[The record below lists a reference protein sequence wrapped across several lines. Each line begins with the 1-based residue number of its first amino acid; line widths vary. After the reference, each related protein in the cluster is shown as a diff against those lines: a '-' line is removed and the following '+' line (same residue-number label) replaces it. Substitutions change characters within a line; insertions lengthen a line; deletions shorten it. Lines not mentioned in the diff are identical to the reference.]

1 MLVLL
6 SPSKTLD
13 TAPKPYSGK
22 TTLPEFLPQASEL
35 AGVLGKKSRPQLAKL
50 MAISPKLAEQVAG
63 YYQNWKTPFTE
74 KNAHPALLTFR
85 GDVYEGLAAEDFNA
99 ADRSFAQKHLRI
111 LSGLYGVLRPLDR
124 MQPYRLEMG
133 CRLASGGTSGG
144 KSGFKNLYDFWGDRV
159 RENLEI
165 AAKRKKQP
173 LVNLASGEY
182 FKVVQPRKIDLRVVT
197 PAFKEKKGKT
207 YKVVSFFAKKAR
219 GQMAR
224 YVVKHRLEEPEE
236 MQAFA
241 EDDYQF
247 NRQLSSDDELV
258 FTRG

>member
-13 TAPKPYSGK
+13 TAPKPYAGK

-63 YYQNWKTPFTE
+63 YYQNWKTPFTG

-99 ADRSFAQKHLRI
+99 ADRNFAQKHLRI

-144 KSGFKNLYDFWGDRV
+144 KNGFKNLYDFWGDRIG
-159 RENLEI
+159 ENLTI
-165 AAKRKKQP
+165 AAKRKQQP

-182 FKVVQPRKIDLRVVT
+182 FKVVQPRKIDLRIVT
-197 PAFKEKKGKT
+197 PSFKEKKGKT

-224 YVVKHRLEEPEE
+224 YIVKKRLEEPEE
-236 MQAFA
+236 MQAFC
-241 EDDYQF
+241 EDGYRF
-247 NRQLSSDDELV
+247 NGSLSGEDEFI

>member
-1 MLVLL
+1 MLILL

-13 TAPKPYSGK
+13 SDPQTPAGK
-22 TTLPEFLPQASEL
+22 TTLPEFLTDAAEL
-35 AGVLGKKSRPQLAKL
+35 ALLLRKKTRPQLAKL
-50 MAISPKLAEQVAG
+50 MQISPKLTEQVAG
-63 YYQNWKTPFTE
+63 YYKNWKTPFTA

-85 GDVYEGLAAEDFNA
+85 GDVYEGLAAEDFSV
-99 ADRSFAQKHLRI
+99 ADRTFAQKHLRI

-133 CRLASGGTSGG
+133 CRLVSGG
-144 KSGFKNLYDFWGDRV
+144 KGGFKNLYEFWGDRV

-173 LVNLASGEY
+173 LVNLASSEY
-182 FKVVQPRKIDLRVVT
+182 FKVVQPTKTEMRIVT
-197 PAFKEKKGKT
+197 PTFKEKKGNS

-224 YVVKHRLEEPEE
+224 YIIKNRLEEPEE
-236 MQAFA
+236 MQAFR
-241 EDDYQF
+241 DDGYRF
-247 NRQLSSDDELV
+247 NGSLSSEDELV

>member
-1 MLVLL
+1 MLILL

-13 TAPKPYSGK
+13 LAPPVISGK
-22 TTLPEFLPQASEL
+22 MTLPEFLDQAAEL
-35 AGVLGKKSRPQLAKL
+35 ATVLQKKTRPQLSKL
-50 MAISPKLAEQVAG
+50 MAISPKLSDQVAG
-63 YYQNWKTPFTE
+63 YYKNWKTPFTA

-85 GDVYEGLAAEDFNA
+85 GDVYEGLAAEDFSA
-99 ADRSFAQKHLRI
+99 ADRTFAQKHLRI

-133 CRLASGGTSGG
+133 CRLVSGRKG
-144 KSGFKNLYDFWGDRV
+144 GFKNLYDFWGDQV

-165 AAKRKKQP
+165 AAARKQRP

-197 PAFKEKKGKT
+197 PSFKEKKGKT

-224 YVVKHRLEEPEE
+224 HIVKNRLEEPEE
-236 MQAFA
+236 MRDFA
-241 EDDYQF
+241 EDGYRF
-247 NRQLSSDDELV
+247 NGSLSSEDELV

>member
-1 MLVLL
+1 MFVLL
-6 SPSKTLD
+6 SPSKTLI
-13 TAPKPYSGK
+13 TAPKTFAGK
-22 TTLPEFLPQASEL
+22 TTLPEFLPKAVEL
-35 AGVLGKKSRPQLAKL
+35 AAVLQKKSRTQLAKL
-50 MAISPKLAEQVAG
+50 MEISPKLAGQVAE
-63 YYQNWKTPFTE
+63 YYQNWKTPFTA

-85 GDVYEGLAAEDFNA
+85 GDVYEGLSAEDFNA
-99 ADRSFAQKHLRI
+99 ADRNFAQKHLRI

-133 CRLASGGTSGG
+133 CRLASGG
-144 KSGFKNLYDFWGDRV
+144 KSGFKNLYDFWGERIG
-159 RENLEI
+159 ENLTI
-165 AAKRKKQP
+165 AAKRKQQP

-197 PAFKEKKGKT
+197 PSFKEKKGES

-224 YVVKHRLEEPEE
+224 HIVKNRLEEPEA
-236 MQAFA
+236 MQAFC
-241 EDDYQF
+241 EDGYRF
-247 NRQLSSDDELV
+247 NGRLSSEDELV

>member
-13 TAPKPYSGK
+13 TAPTPYSGK
-22 TTLPEFLPQASEL
+22 TTHPEFLPQASEL
-35 AGVLGKKSRPQLAKL
+35 AGMLGKKSRPQLAKL

-99 ADRSFAQKHLRI
+99 ADRNFAQQHLRI

-133 CRLASGGTSGG
+133 CRLASGGTSG
-144 KSGFKNLYDFWGDRV
+144 SSC
-159 RENLEI
+159 
-165 AAKRKKQP
+165 RKGNRP
-173 LVNLASGEY
+173 PCFFEY
-182 FKVVQPRKIDLRVVT
+182 FLGGCARKHSAGNPCTKVHDPRGL
-197 PAFKEKKGKT
+197 AAGEGN
-207 YKVVSFFAKKAR
+207 
-219 GQMAR
+219 
-224 YVVKHRLEEPEE
+224 
-236 MQAFA
+236 
-241 EDDYQF
+241 F
-247 NRQLSSDDELV
+247 N
-258 FTRG
+258 

>member
-1 MLVLL
+1 MLILL

-13 TAPKPYSGK
+13 LAPPVISGK
-22 TTLPEFLPQASEL
+22 ITQPEFLDEAAVL
-35 AGVLGKKSRPQLAKL
+35 ADVLRKKTRPQLAKL
-50 MAISPKLAEQVAG
+50 MSISPKLSEQVAG
-63 YYQNWKTPFTE
+63 YYKNWKTPFTA

-111 LSGLYGVLRPLDR
+111 LSGLYGILRPLDR

-133 CRLASGGTSGG
+133 CRLASGG
-144 KSGFKNLYDFWGDRV
+144 KEGFKNLYDFWGDQV

-182 FKVVQPRKIDLRVVT
+182 FKVVQPAKIELRVVT
-197 PAFKEKKGKT
+197 PVFKEKKGKN

-224 YVVKHRLEEPEE
+224 YIVKQRLEEPEE

-241 EDDYQF
+241 EDGYRF
-247 NRQLSSDDELV
+247 NGPLSSEDEFV

>member
-13 TAPKPYSGK
+13 TTPEPITGK
-22 TTLPEFLPQASEL
+22 TTLPEFLPEASTL
-35 AGVLGKKSRPQLAKL
+35 AAVLRKKSRSQLATL
-50 MAISPKLAEQVAG
+50 MSISPKLAEQVAG
-63 YYQNWKTPFTE
+63 YYKNWKTPFTA

-85 GDVYEGLAAEDFNA
+85 GDVYEGLAAEDFKS

-111 LSGLYGVLRPLDR
+111 LSGLYGILRPLDR

-133 CRLASGGTSGG
+133 CRLANGGQGG
-144 KSGFKNLYDFWGDRV
+144 FQNLYGFWGDQI

-165 AAKRKKQP
+165 AAKRKNQP
-173 LVNLASGEY
+173 LVNLASNEY
-182 FKVVQPRKIDLRVVT
+182 FKVVQPAKIGLRVVT
-197 PAFKEKKGKT
+197 PSFKEKKGKT

-224 YVVKHRLEEPEE
+224 YVIKNRLQEPEE
-236 MQAFA
+236 MQAFSEDGYRFNGSLSS
-241 EDDYQF
+241 EDD
-247 NRQLSSDDELV
+247 LI

>member
-1 MLVLL
+1 MLILL

-13 TAPKPYSGK
+13 LAPSAVAGK
-22 TTLPEFLPQASEL
+22 TTLPEFLGEAAVL
-35 AGVLGKKSRPQLAKL
+35 AAVLQKKTRPQLAKL
-50 MAISPKLAEQVAG
+50 MAISPKLAEQVAD
-63 YYQNWKTPFTE
+63 YYDHWKTPFTA

-85 GDVYEGLAAEDFNA
+85 GDVYEGLAAEDFSA

-111 LSGLYGVLRPLDR
+111 LSGLYGILRPLDR

-133 CRLASGGTSGG
+133 CRLVGGG
-144 KSGFKNLYDFWGDRV
+144 KGGFKNLYDFWGDRV

-182 FKVVQPRKIDLRVVT
+182 FKVVQPARIELRVVT
-197 PAFKEKKGKT
+197 PTFKEKKGST

-224 YVVKHRLEEPEE
+224 YIVKHRLEEPEE

-241 EDDYQF
+241 EDGYRF
-247 NRQLSSDDELV
+247 NGRLSSEDELV

>member
-13 TAPKPYSGK
+13 TAPKTFAGK
-22 TTLPEFLPQASEL
+22 TTLPEFLPEAAEL
-35 AGVLGKKSRPQLAKL
+35 AVVLQKKTRPQLAKL
-50 MAISPKLAEQVAG
+50 MKISPKLAEQVAG
-63 YYQNWKTPFTE
+63 YYHNWKTPFTA

-85 GDVYEGLAAEDFNA
+85 GDVYEGLSAEDFSTA
-99 ADRSFAQKHLRI
+99 ERTFAQKHVRI

-124 MQPYRLEMG
+124 MQPYRLEMA
-133 CRLASGGTSGG
+133 CRLAGGGAD
-144 KSGFKNLYDFWGDRV
+144 GFKNLYDFWGDRV
-159 RENLEI
+159 RENLSSD
-165 AAKRKKQP
+165 AVRKKWP

-182 FKVVQPRKIDLRVVT
+182 FKVLQPTKLDLRVIT
-197 PAFKEKKGKT
+197 PSFKEKKGKS

-224 YVVKHRLEEPEE
+224 YIVQHRLEEPEE
-236 MQAFA
+236 MQTFR
-241 EDDYQF
+241 EDGYRF
-247 NRQLSSDDELV
+247 NGSLSSENELV

>member
-13 TAPKPYSGK
+13 PDPQTPAGK
-22 TTLPEFLPQASEL
+22 TTLPEFLADAAEL
-35 AGVLGKKSRPQLAKL
+35 ALLLRKKTRPQLAKL
-50 MAISPKLAEQVAG
+50 MQISPKLTEQVAG
-63 YYQNWKTPFTE
+63 YYQNWKAPFTT

-85 GDVYEGLAAEDFNA
+85 GDVYEGLAADDFSA
-99 ADRSFAQKHLRI
+99 AERNFAQKHLRI

-133 CRLASGGTSGG
+133 CRLATTARGG
-144 KSGFKNLYDFWGDRV
+144 KRGFNNLYEFWGDRV
-159 RENLEI
+159 RERL
-165 AAKRKKQP
+165 AADAARKKQP
-173 LVNLASGEY
+173 LVNLASSEY
-182 FKVVQPRKIDLRVVT
+182 FKVVQPTKTQMRIVT
-197 PAFKEKKGKT
+197 PTFKEKKGNS

-224 YVVKHRLEEPEE
+224 YIIKNRLEVPEE
-236 MQAFA
+236 MQAFR
-241 EDDYQF
+241 DDGYRF
-247 NRQLSSDDELV
+247 SGRLSSEDELV